1 MDKIKV
7 LMVCHGNI
15 CRSPIAEFVMKSL
28 VRHHHLSD
36 SFFIASAATAA
47 ASTATA
53 GDFDCRWLSHP
64 TPDDTSHVWF
74 SRTIVTSEK
83 DMPRAAYIRVAT
95 TGRFVLYVNG
105 RNVSTALFTPDRQ
118 KGDTAVAAIAYD
130 VQRFLRTDTN
140 TIALL
145 YCPSMR
151 THRQVSVCFYG
162 IAADSSHFAVSGT
175 DRPCFALNGN
185 AGWLCRH
192 ADTWQTHDGG
202 EAMNRNLYPYRW
214 TDANQPLAMWQAVEE
229 TATSQPLTTTTPH
242 HLNTPTP
249 QPLNTTPPQPLNT
262 TTPQHIS
269 TSHHLTTTP
278 PQPLNTTTPLSAED
292 ICGYSPLRI
301 NPLVDNAARISRIYT
316 PLLTEQSGDT
326 LTVHLVPNRRHL
338 IRVTLRGCR
347 RGERIRIG
355 NLQYVCTG
363 EMDEQAFTRFSPT
376 DQNTVTISG
385 DRHFCCEQVQEVESI
400 CL

>member
-1 MDKIKV
+1 MLRLI
-7 LMVCHGNI
+7 NI
-15 CRSPIAEFVMKSL
+15 LIL
-28 VRHHHLSD
+28 
-36 SFFIASAATAA
+36 FIASAATAA

-53 GDFDCRWLSHP
+53 GDFDCRWMSHP

-151 THRQVSVCFYG
+151 TRRQVSVCFYG

-214 TDANQPLAMWQAVEE
+214 TDANQPLALWQAVKE
-229 TATSQPLTTTTPH
+229 TSTSQPLTTTTPH

-249 QPLNTTPPQPLNT
+249 QPLTTTPPQPLNT

-269 TSHHLTTTP
+269 TSQHLTTTTPHHLTTI
-278 PQPLNTTTPLSAED
+278 NPLSSED

-376 DQNTVTISG
+376 DQNTVTICG

>member
-1 MDKIKV
+1 MLRLI
-7 LMVCHGNI
+7 NI
-15 CRSPIAEFVMKSL
+15 LIL
-28 VRHHHLSD
+28 
-36 SFFIASAATAA
+36 FIASAATAA

-214 TDANQPLAMWQAVEE
+214 TDANQPLALWQAVKE
-229 TATSQPLTTTTPH
+229 TSTS
-242 HLNTPTP
+242 

-262 TTPQHIS
+262 TTP
-269 TSHHLTTTP
+269 
-278 PQPLNTTTPLSAED
+278 LSSED

-347 RGERIRIG
+347 RGEHIRIG
-355 NLQYVCTG
+355 NLHYVCTG

>member
-1 MDKIKV
+1 MLRLLHI
-7 LMVCHGNI
+7 LI
-15 CRSPIAEFVMKSL
+15 L
-28 VRHHHLSD
+28 
-36 SFFIASAATAA
+36 FIASAATAA

-53 GDFDCRWLSHP
+53 GDFDSRWMSHP
-64 TPDDTSHVWF
+64 APDDTSHVWF
-74 SRTIVTSEK
+74 SRTIVTSAK

-118 KGDTAVAAIAYD
+118 KGDTAVSAIAYD

-151 THRQVSVCFYG
+151 TRRQVSVCFYG

-175 DRPCFALNGN
+175 DRPSFALNGN

-192 ADTWQTHDGG
+192 ADTWQTLDGG
-202 EAMNRNLYPYRW
+202 EAMNRNLYPHRW
-214 TDANQPLAMWQAVEE
+214 TGPNQPLAMWKAVEE
-229 TATSQPLTTTTPH
+229 YS
-242 HLNTPTP
+242 TP
-249 QPLNTTPPQPLNT
+249 QHHNTSTQHLNTTPHNHTTYLNTSTQQHNNITTPSQHLNT
-262 TTPQHIS
+262 TTS
-269 TSHHLTTTP
+269 
-278 PQPLNTTTPLSAED
+278 LSSED
-292 ICGYSPLRI
+292 ICGYSPLRP

-347 RGERIRIG
+347 RGDILAG
-355 NLQYVCTG
+355 
-363 EMDEQAFTRFSPT
+363 
-376 DQNTVTISG
+376 
-385 DRHFCCEQVQEVESI
+385 
-400 CL
+400 

>member
-1 MDKIKV
+1 MLRLI
-7 LMVCHGNI
+7 NI
-15 CRSPIAEFVMKSL
+15 LIL
-28 VRHHHLSD
+28 
-36 SFFIASAATAA
+36 FIASAATAA

-162 IAADSSHFAVSGT
+162 VAADSSHFAVSGT

-214 TDANQPLAMWQAVEE
+214 TDANQPLTLWQAVEE
-229 TATSQPLTTTTPH
+229 SSTPQHHNISTPQHNTTPERHNITTPH
-242 HLNTPTP
+242 NTTASLNTS
-249 QPLNTTPPQPLNT
+249 
-262 TTPQHIS
+262 TPQHNNI
-269 TSHHLTTTP
+269 
-278 PQPLNTTTPLSAED
+278 TTTPLSSED

-347 RGERIRIG
+347 RGEHIRIS

>member
-1 MDKIKV
+1 MLRLI
-7 LMVCHGNI
+7 NI
-15 CRSPIAEFVMKSL
+15 LIL
-28 VRHHHLSD
+28 
-36 SFFIASAATAA
+36 FIAAVA
-47 ASTATA
+47 ASTASTA
-53 GDFDCRWLSHP
+53 PVAAQTATVGDFDCRWLSHP
-64 TPDDTSHVWF
+64 APDDTSHVWF
-74 SRTIVTSEK
+74 SRTIVTSAKE
-83 DMPRAAYIRVAT
+83 MPRAAYIRVAT

-151 THRQVSVCFYG
+151 TRRQVSVCFYG

-202 EAMNRNLYPYRW
+202 EAMNRNLYPHRW
-214 TDANQPLAMWQAVEE
+214 TDPNQPLAMWQAVEE
-229 TATSQPLTTTTPH
+229 ISTSQH
-242 HLNTPTP
+242 NNTST
-249 QPLNTTPPQPLNT
+249 
-262 TTPQHIS
+262 QHIS
-269 TSHHLTTTP
+269 TSQHLTPTTSLNTST
-278 PQPLNTTTPLSAED
+278 QQHNNITTTSHHLNTTTSLSSED

-338 IRVTLRGCR
+338 IRVTLRGCH

-355 NLQYVCTG
+355 NLQYACTG

-385 DRHFCCEQVQEVESI
+385 DRHFSCEQVQEVESI

>member
-1 MDKIKV
+1 MLRLI
-7 LMVCHGNI
+7 NI
-15 CRSPIAEFVMKSL
+15 LIL
-28 VRHHHLSD
+28 
-36 SFFIASAATAA
+36 FIASAATAA

-151 THRQVSVCFYG
+151 TRRQVSVCFYG

-214 TDANQPLAMWQAVEE
+214 TDANQPLTLWQAVEE
-229 TATSQPLTTTTPH
+229 TAPSQPLTTTTPH

-269 TSHHLTTTP
+269 TSQHLTTTTPHHLTTI
-278 PQPLNTTTPLSAED
+278 NTLSSED

>member
-1 MDKIKV
+1 MLRLI
-7 LMVCHGNI
+7 NI
-15 CRSPIAEFVMKSL
+15 LIL
-28 VRHHHLSD
+28 
-36 SFFIASAATAA
+36 FIASAATAA
-47 ASTATA
+47 ASTATT

-214 TDANQPLAMWQAVEE
+214 TDANQPLALWQAVKE
-229 TATSQPLTTTTPH
+229 TSPSQPLTTTTPH

-249 QPLNTTPPQPLNT
+249 QPLTTTPPQPLNT

-269 TSHHLTTTP
+269 TSQHLTTTTPHHLTTI
-278 PQPLNTTTPLSAED
+278 NPLSSED
-292 ICGYSPLRI
+292 ICGSSPLRI
-301 NPLVDNAARISRIYT
+301 HPLVDNAARISRIYT

>member
-1 MDKIKV
+1 MLRLI
-7 LMVCHGNI
+7 NI
-15 CRSPIAEFVMKSL
+15 LIL
-28 VRHHHLSD
+28 
-36 SFFIASAATAA
+36 FIASAATAA

-118 KGDTAVAAIAYD
+118 NGDTAVATIAYD

-151 THRQVSVCFYG
+151 TRRQVSVSFYG

-175 DRPCFALNGN
+175 DRPSFALNGN

-214 TDANQPLAMWQAVEE
+214 TDANQPFAMWQAVEE
-229 TATSQPLTTTTPH
+229 TSTHLNTTPPPHLNTSTPQHISTPH
-242 HLNTPTP
+242 HLNTI
-249 QPLNTTPPQPLNT
+249 NT
-262 TTPQHIS
+262 
-269 TSHHLTTTP
+269 
-278 PQPLNTTTPLSAED
+278 LSSED
-292 ICGYSPLRI
+292 ICGYNPLRI

-376 DQNTVTISG
+376 DQNTVTICG

>member
-1 MDKIKV
+1 MLRLI
-7 LMVCHGNI
+7 NI
-15 CRSPIAEFVMKSL
+15 LIL
-28 VRHHHLSD
+28 
-36 SFFIASAATAA
+36 FIAAVA
-47 ASTATA
+47 ASTAACAAQTASA
-53 GDFDCRWLSHP
+53 GDFDCRWMSHP
-64 TPDDTSHVWF
+64 APDDTSHVWF
-74 SRTIVTSEK
+74 SRTIVTDAK

-118 KGDTAVAAIAYD
+118 KGDTAVSAIAYD

-151 THRQVSVCFYG
+151 TRRQVSVSFYG

-202 EAMNRNLYPYRW
+202 EAMNRNLYPHRW
-214 TDANQPLAMWQAVEE
+214 TDPNQPIALWQAVEE
-229 TATSQPLTTTTPH
+229 SSTSQHNNTSPQHISPSQHLTPTTS
-242 HLNTPTP
+242 LNTSTP
-249 QPLNTTPPQPLNT
+249 QHNNIT

-269 TSHHLTTTP
+269 TSQHLTISTP
-278 PQPLNTTTPLSAED
+278 ISSED
-292 ICGYSPLRI
+292 ICGYSPLRP

-326 LTVHLVPNRRHL
+326 LLVHLVPNRRHL
-338 IRVTLRGCR
+338 IRVTLRGCS

>member
-1 MDKIKV
+1 MLRLLHI
-7 LMVCHGNI
+7 LI
-15 CRSPIAEFVMKSL
+15 L
-28 VRHHHLSD
+28 
-36 SFFIASAATAA
+36 FITSAATTA

-151 THRQVSVCFYG
+151 TRRQVSVCFYG

-214 TDANQPLAMWQAVEE
+214 TDANQPLALWQAVEE
-229 TATSQPLTTTTPH
+229 TSTSQHLTTTTQH
-242 HLNTPTP
+242 H
-249 QPLNTTPPQPLNT
+249 LNTTPPHHLTT

-269 TSHHLTTTP
+269 TSQH
-278 PQPLNTTTPLSAED
+278 NNISTPLSSED
-292 ICGYSPLRI
+292 ICGYNPLRI
-301 NPLVDNAARISRIYT
+301 NPLIDNAARISRIYT

-338 IRVTLRGCR
+338 IRVTLRDCR

-376 DQNTVTISG
+376 DQNTVTING

>member
-1 MDKIKV
+1 MLRLI
-7 LMVCHGNI
+7 NI
-15 CRSPIAEFVMKSL
+15 LIL
-28 VRHHHLSD
+28 
-36 SFFIASAATAA
+36 FIASAATAA
-47 ASTATA
+47 ASTATT

-151 THRQVSVCFYG
+151 TRRQVSVSFYG
-162 IAADSSHFAVSGT
+162 IAADSSNFAVSGT

-242 HLNTPTP
+242 HLNT
-249 QPLNTTPPQPLNT
+249 

-269 TSHHLTTTP
+269 TSQHLTTI
-278 PQPLNTTTPLSAED
+278 NTLSSED

-326 LTVHLVPNRRHL
+326 LTVHLVPNQRHL
-338 IRVTLRGCR
+338 IRVTLRDCR

>member
-1 MDKIKV
+1 
-7 LMVCHGNI
+7 
-15 CRSPIAEFVMKSL
+15 
-28 VRHHHLSD
+28 
-36 SFFIASAATAA
+36 
-47 ASTATA
+47 
-53 GDFDCRWLSHP
+53 
-64 TPDDTSHVWF
+64 
-74 SRTIVTSEK
+74 
-83 DMPRAAYIRVAT
+83 
-95 TGRFVLYVNG
+95 
-105 RNVSTALFTPDRQ
+105 
-118 KGDTAVAAIAYD
+118 
-130 VQRFLRTDTN
+130 
-140 TIALL
+140 
-145 YCPSMR
+145 
-151 THRQVSVCFYG
+151 
-162 IAADSSHFAVSGT
+162 
-175 DRPCFALNGN
+175 
-185 AGWLCRH
+185 
-192 ADTWQTHDGG
+192 
-202 EAMNRNLYPYRW
+202 
-214 TDANQPLAMWQAVEE
+214 TDANQPLTLWQAVED
-229 TATSQPLTTTTPH
+229 TSPSQPLTTTTPPP
-242 HLNTPTP
+242 LNTPTP

-269 TSHHLTTTP
+269 TSQHLTTTTPHHLTTTP
-278 PQPLNTTTPLSAED
+278 PLSSED

>member
-1 MDKIKV
+1 MLRLI
-7 LMVCHGNI
+7 NI
-15 CRSPIAEFVMKSL
+15 LIL
-28 VRHHHLSD
+28 
-36 SFFIASAATAA
+36 FIASAATAA

-53 GDFDCRWLSHP
+53 GDFDCRWMSHP

-151 THRQVSVCFYG
+151 THRQVSVSFYG

-214 TDANQPLAMWQAVEE
+214 TDANQPLALWQAVEE
-229 TATSQPLTTTTPH
+229 TSPSQPLTTTTPH

-249 QPLNTTPPQPLNT
+249 QPLTTTPPQPLNT

-269 TSHHLTTTP
+269 TSQHLNTTP
-278 PQPLNTTTPLSAED
+278 PQPLNTTTPLSSED
-292 ICGYSPLRI
+292 ICGYNPLRI

-376 DQNTVTISG
+376 DQNTVTICG

>member
-1 MDKIKV
+1 MLRLLHI
-7 LMVCHGNI
+7 LI
-15 CRSPIAEFVMKSL
+15 L
-28 VRHHHLSD
+28 
-36 SFFIASAATAA
+36 FIASAATAA

-151 THRQVSVCFYG
+151 TRRQVSVCFYG

-214 TDANQPLAMWQAVEE
+214 TDPNQPLALWQAVEE
-229 TATSQPLTTTTPH
+229 NATHLNTTTPH
-242 HLNTPTP
+242 HLNT
-249 QPLNTTPPQPLNT
+249 TPPHHHTT

-269 TSHHLTTTP
+269 TSQHLNISTP
-278 PQPLNTTTPLSAED
+278 ISSED
-292 ICGYSPLRI
+292 ICGYNPLRI

-316 PLLTEQSGDT
+316 PLLTEQSEDT

>member
-1 MDKIKV
+1 MLRLI
-7 LMVCHGNI
+7 NI
-15 CRSPIAEFVMKSL
+15 LIL
-28 VRHHHLSD
+28 
-36 SFFIASAATAA
+36 FIASAAAAA

-214 TDANQPLAMWQAVEE
+214 TDANQPLALWQAVKE
-229 TATSQPLTTTTPH
+229 TAPSQPLTTTTPH

-249 QPLNTTPPQPLNT
+249 QPLTTTPPQPLNT

-269 TSHHLTTTP
+269 TSHHLTTTTP
-278 PQPLNTTTPLSAED
+278 HHLTTINTLSSED
-292 ICGYSPLRI
+292 ICGYNPLRI

>member
-1 MDKIKV
+1 MFRLLHI
-7 LMVCHGNI
+7 LI
-15 CRSPIAEFVMKSL
+15 L
-28 VRHHHLSD
+28 
-36 SFFIASAATAA
+36 FIASAATAA
-47 ASTATA
+47 ASTATT

-118 KGDTAVAAIAYD
+118 KGDTAVATIAYD

-140 TIALL
+140 TIVLL

-151 THRQVSVCFYG
+151 TRRQVSVCFYG

-202 EAMNRNLYPYRW
+202 EAMNRNLYPHRW

-229 TATSQPLTTTTPH
+229 YS
-242 HLNTPTP
+242 TP
-249 QPLNTTPPQPLNT
+249 QHHNTST
-262 TTPQHIS
+262 QHIS
-269 TSHHLTTTP
+269 TSQHN
-278 PQPLNTTTPLSAED
+278 NTTTSLSSED
-292 ICGYSPLRI
+292 ICGYSPLRP

-338 IRVTLRGCR
+338 IRVTLRDCR

-385 DRHFCCEQVQEVESI
+385 DRHFSCEQVQEVESI

>member
-1 MDKIKV
+1 MLRLLHI
-7 LMVCHGNI
+7 LI
-15 CRSPIAEFVMKSL
+15 L
-28 VRHHHLSD
+28 
-36 SFFIASAATAA
+36 FIASAATAA
-47 ASTATA
+47 ASTATT
-53 GDFDCRWLSHP
+53 GDFDCRWMSHP

-74 SRTIVTSEK
+74 SRTIVTSGKEK
-83 DMPRAAYIRVAT
+83 PHAAYIRVAT

-151 THRQVSVCFYG
+151 TRRQVSVSFYG

-202 EAMNRNLYPYRW
+202 EAMNRNLYPHRW

-229 TATSQPLTTTTPH
+229 TSTY
-242 HLNTPTP
+242 
-249 QPLNTTPPQPLNT
+249 QPLNT
-262 TTPQHIS
+262 TTPHHNTTPQRHNITTPHNNTASLNTSTPQHNNI
-269 TSHHLTTTP
+269 TTP
-278 PQPLNTTTPLSAED
+278 PLSSED
-292 ICGYSPLRI
+292 ICGYNPLRI
-301 NPLVDNAARISRIYT
+301 NPLVDYAARISRIYT

-326 LTVHLVPNRRHL
+326 LLVHLVPNRRHL

>member
-1 MDKIKV
+1 MLRLI
-7 LMVCHGNI
+7 NI
-15 CRSPIAEFVMKSL
+15 LIL
-28 VRHHHLSD
+28 
-36 SFFIASAATAA
+36 FIASAATAA

-214 TDANQPLAMWQAVEE
+214 TDANQPLALWQAVEE
-229 TATSQPLTTTTPH
+229 TSPSQPLTTTTPH

-269 TSHHLTTTP
+269 TSQHLNTTP
-278 PQPLNTTTPLSAED
+278 PQPLNTTTPLSSED

-376 DQNTVTISG
+376 DQNTVTICG

>member
-1 MDKIKV
+1 MLRLI
-7 LMVCHGNI
+7 NI
-15 CRSPIAEFVMKSL
+15 LIL
-28 VRHHHLSD
+28 
-36 SFFIASAATAA
+36 FIASAATAA

-151 THRQVSVCFYG
+151 TRRQLSVCFYG

-175 DRPCFALNGN
+175 DRPSFALNGN

-214 TDANQPLAMWQAVEE
+214 TDANQPLALWQAVKE
-229 TATSQPLTTTTPH
+229 TSTSQPLT
-242 HLNTPTP
+242 
-249 QPLNTTPPQPLNT
+249 TTPPQPLNT

-269 TSHHLTTTP
+269 TSQHLTTSP
-278 PQPLNTTTPLSAED
+278 PQPLNTTTPQPPPTTHHHTPPPPQHHNTTPHLNVTTSQHHTTPPHLSTPQHLNTTT
-292 ICGYSPLRI
+292 SLQP
-301 NPLVDNAARISRIYT
+301 PFPPKTSAA
-316 PLLTEQSGDT
+316 
-326 LTVHLVPNRRHL
+326 
-338 IRVTLRGCR
+338 TLRFAS
-347 RGERIRIG
+347 IR
-355 NLQYVCTG
+355 
-363 EMDEQAFTRFSPT
+363 S
-376 DQNTVTISG
+376 
-385 DRHFCCEQVQEVESI
+385 
-400 CL
+400 

>member
-1 MDKIKV
+1 MLRLIKT
-7 LMVCHGNI
+7 LI
-15 CRSPIAEFVMKSL
+15 L
-28 VRHHHLSD
+28 
-36 SFFIASAATAA
+36 FIAAVA
-47 ASTATA
+47 ASTASASACAAQTA
-53 GDFDCRWLSHP
+53 TVGDFACRWMSHP
-64 TPDDTSHVWF
+64 APDDTSHVWF
-74 SRTIVTSEK
+74 SRTIVTSGK

-118 KGDTAVAAIAYD
+118 KGDTAVSAIAYD

-151 THRQVSVCFYG
+151 TRRQVSVSFYG
-162 IAADSSHFAVSGT
+162 IAADSSRFAVSGT

-214 TDANQPLAMWQAVEE
+214 TDPNQPLALWKAVEE
-229 TATSQPLTTTTPH
+229 SSTSQH
-242 HLNTPTP
+242 N
-249 QPLNTTPPQPLNT
+249 NIS
-262 TTPQHIS
+262 PQHIS
-269 TSHHLTTTP
+269 TSQH
-278 PQPLNTTTPLSAED
+278 LNTTTSLTTSTPQHNNITTTSQHHNTTTSLSSED
-292 ICGYSPLRI
+292 ICGYSPLRP

-326 LTVHLVPNRRHL
+326 LTVYLVPNRRHL
-338 IRVTLRGCR
+338 IRVTLRDCR

>member
-1 MDKIKV
+1 MLRLLHI
-7 LMVCHGNI
+7 LI
-15 CRSPIAEFVMKSL
+15 L
-28 VRHHHLSD
+28 
-36 SFFIASAATAA
+36 FIASAATAA
-47 ASTATA
+47 ASTATT
-53 GDFDCRWLSHP
+53 GDFDCRWLSHL

-151 THRQVSVCFYG
+151 TRRQLSVCFYG

-175 DRPCFALNGN
+175 DRPSFALNGN

-229 TATSQPLTTTTPH
+229 TSTSQPLNTTTPH

-249 QPLNTTPPQPLNT
+249 Q
-262 TTPQHIS
+262 HIS
-269 TSHHLTTTP
+269 TSQH
-278 PQPLNTTTPLSAED
+278 LNTINTLSSED
-292 ICGYSPLRI
+292 ICGYNPLRI

-338 IRVTLRGCR
+338 IRVTLRGCS
-347 RGERIRIG
+347 RGEHIRIG
-355 NLQYVCTG
+355 NLQYICTG

>member
-1 MDKIKV
+1 MLRLI
-7 LMVCHGNI
+7 NI
-15 CRSPIAEFVMKSL
+15 LIL
-28 VRHHHLSD
+28 
-36 SFFIASAATAA
+36 FIASAATAA

-53 GDFDCRWLSHP
+53 GDFDCRWMSHP

-229 TATSQPLTTTTPH
+229 TSPSQPLTTTTPH

-269 TSHHLTTTP
+269 TSQHLTTTTPHHLTTI
-278 PQPLNTTTPLSAED
+278 NTLSSED

>member
-1 MDKIKV
+1 MLRLLHI
-7 LMVCHGNI
+7 LI
-15 CRSPIAEFVMKSL
+15 L
-28 VRHHHLSD
+28 
-36 SFFIASAATAA
+36 FIASAAAAA
-47 ASTATA
+47 ASTATT

-64 TPDDTSHVWF
+64 APDDTSHVWF
-74 SRTIVTSEK
+74 SRTIVTDAK

-105 RNVSTALFTPDRQ
+105 RNVSTALFTPNRQ

-151 THRQVSVCFYG
+151 TRRQVSVCFYG

-214 TDANQPLAMWQAVEE
+214 TDANQPLAMWKAVEE
-229 TATSQPLTTTTPH
+229 TSPSQHLTTTTPH
-242 HLNTPTP
+242 HLT
-249 QPLNTTPPQPLNT
+249 T

-269 TSHHLTTTP
+269 TSQH
-278 PQPLNTTTPLSAED
+278 LNTINTLSSED
-292 ICGYSPLRI
+292 ICGYNPLRP

>member
-1 MDKIKV
+1 MLRLLHI
-7 LMVCHGNI
+7 LI
-15 CRSPIAEFVMKSL
+15 L
-28 VRHHHLSD
+28 
-36 SFFIASAATAA
+36 FIASAATAA

-145 YCPSMR
+145 YCPSVR
-151 THRQVSVCFYG
+151 TRRQVSVCFYG

-214 TDANQPLAMWQAVEE
+214 TDANQPLALWLAVEE
-229 TATSQPLTTTTPH
+229 TATSQPLKTTP
-242 HLNTPTP
+242 
-249 QPLNTTPPQPLNT
+249 
-262 TTPQHIS
+262 PQHIS
-269 TSHHLTTTP
+269 TSQH
-278 PQPLNTTTPLSAED
+278 LNTTTPHISTSQHLNTINTLSSED
-292 ICGYSPLRI
+292 ICGYNPLRI